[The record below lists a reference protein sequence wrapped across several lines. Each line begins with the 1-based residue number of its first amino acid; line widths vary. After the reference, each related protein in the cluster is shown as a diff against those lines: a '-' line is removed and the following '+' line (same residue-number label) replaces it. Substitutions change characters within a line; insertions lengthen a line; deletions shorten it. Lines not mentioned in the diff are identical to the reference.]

1 VTDAIIVI
9 VSCRSEESQ
18 SIAKT
23 LVEEKLAACVSIVPA
38 IKSIYIWQGDICHE
52 QESLLLIKT
61 GRNRWMDLEKRIKA
75 LHSYTVPEII
85 ALPVEAGHE
94 PYLKWLYES
103 SNG

>member
-1 VTDAIIVI
+1 VTDAIVVI
-9 VSCRSEESQ
+9 VSCREEESQ

-23 LVEEKLAACVSIVPA
+23 LVGEKLAACVSIIPSV
-38 IKSIYIWQGDICHE
+38 KSIYVWQGDICHE

-61 GRNRWMDLEKRIKA
+61 SRACWSDLEKRIQG

-85 ALPVEAGHE
+85 ALPIEAGHS
-94 PYLKWLYES
+94 PYLQWLYES